1 MNPDNEVLR
10 EDSLEGNSDENST
23 TFDQIS
29 HVILR
34 GLKERT
40 SVKYL
45 QIRTQETKPSLLDT
59 KIGGIPYFPIGAE
72 YPKHTRNDT
81 PLYLLCQ
88 LNFDTLPKLEDF
100 PQTGILQ
107 IFIDGDVFMGMDFD
121 DPTAQD
127 SWRIVYYPTID
138 TDPTH
143 QQKLPDLPKPERFPF
158 EGEYK
163 LSVKPSIGCIRS
175 GDYRFTKVVNG
186 LFEGELSAN
195 GWSDWEIHDHQMMDT
210 QYGGSRIGGY
220 PTFVQEDPRKY
231 NNFEKTVLL
240 FELESDRHV
249 MWGDMG
255 VANFLISKEALRNC
269 DFLDVYYVWDCS

>member
-1 MNPDNEVLR
+1 MPM
-10 EDSLEGNSDENST
+10 SLH
-23 TFDQIS
+23 I
-29 HVILR
+29 I
-34 GLKERT
+34 ERT
-40 SVKYL
+40 SVKDL
-45 QIRTQETKPSLLDT
+45 QVRIQETKPSLLDT
-59 KIGGIPYFPIGAE
+59 KIGGIPYFPIRAE

-88 LNFDTLPKLEDF
+88 LNFDPLPKLEDF

-138 TDPTH
+138 TDPSH
-143 QQKLPDLPKPERFPF
+143 QQDLPNLPAPERFPF

-163 LSVKPSIGCIRS
+163 LSVKPSIGWIRS

-186 LFEGELSAN
+186 LFEEELSAN

-220 PTFVQEDPRKY
+220 PTFVQQDPRK
-231 NNFEKTVLL
+231 
-240 FELESDRHV
+240 
-249 MWGDMG
+249 
-255 VANFLISKEALRNC
+255 
-269 DFLDVYYVWDCS
+269 